1 MPEFISALDDQY
13 ISVKAAAQLIASERP
28 ELAVGELMDMF
39 VHGIFSKEFEP
50 PSFSPLRRDD
60 ANWMLH
66 MRIERPLQDAA
77 IRALPIE
84 KQPHDRYAVGAMT
97 VFQFLDGRRALPRD
111 SAPSRESET
120 ERGRL
125 RFIEP
130 GASEK
135 ALATLASTSFSAFP
149 ETGRAILGEIL
160 MSRTHLRKWMLGFG
174 HRLPKFLV
182 KGEPESMIHQP
193 VENGETD
200 ETESAAING
209 GPDDAASSNAE
220 RGRPPKAAWER
231 IKQLVRD
238 LHTKHPQKKR
248 SSLAFEAR
256 REALKEFDEIH
267 LPSEATIVGR
277 MKDIIGT

>member
-1 MPEFISALDDQY
+1 MPDFISPLDDQY

-28 ELAVGELMDMF
+28 ELTVGELMDMF

-50 PSFSPLRRDD
+50 PSFSHLRRDD

-66 MRIERPLQDAA
+66 MRIERPLPDAET
-77 IRALPIE
+77 RTLPIE
-84 KQPHDRYAVGAMT
+84 KQPHDQYAVGAMS

-111 SAPSRESET
+111 SAPSSESET
-120 ERGRL
+120 EKRRL
-125 RFIEP
+125 RYFEP
-130 GASEK
+130 GTSDK
-135 ALATLASTSFSAFP
+135 ALVTLASTSFSAFP
-149 ETGRAILGEIL
+149 EPGRAILGEIL
-160 MSRTHLRKWMLGFG
+160 MSRTHLRKWMLGCG
-174 HRLPKFLV
+174 HRLPMVLV
-182 KGEPESMIHQP
+182 KGEPQQIIHQP
-193 VENGETD
+193 VENDETD
-200 ETESAAING
+200 ETENAAING
-209 GPDDAASSNAE
+209 RPDDTASSNAE
-220 RGRPPKAAWER
+220 RGRPPKAAWDR

-238 LHTKHPQKKR
+238 LHTKHRLMKR